1 MGRNCPTRKG
11 KGIKTLQNKEFL
23 YVGHYIDNEG
33 NYILKIGT
41 TNEPKRR
48 QTEHNRNYRRAKTN
62 TMPKENSFEYD
73 WLLPL
78 SKYNTLRFEDRN
90 RKKWQEQNVGEFIR
104 NDRFICREK
113 PQFVEVTIRKTYI
126 IEL

>member
-1 MGRNCPTRKG
+1 MGRKCPTRKG

-23 YVGHYIDNEG
+23 YVGHYIDEEG

-48 QTEHNRNYRRAKTN
+48 QAEHNRNYRRAKTN

-126 IEL
+126 VEL

>member
-1 MGRNCPTRKG
+1 MGRKCPTRKG
-11 KGIKTLQNKEFL
+11 KGTKRLKNKEFL

>member
-1 MGRNCPTRKG
+1 MGRKCPTRKG
-11 KGIKTLQNKEFL
+11 KGTKKLQKKEFL
-23 YVGHYIDNEG
+23 YVGHYIDEEG